1 MKNNFGKL
9 CLAILVV
16 VMGVANAQDFDW
28 RQFEGTEI
36 RFLMNRHPF
45 TNFLEPHIEEFEEL
59 TGIDVVLEIF
69 PEDQFRQRRL
79 LEASSG
85 ANTLDGY
92 MIMPGQVGAQ
102 YLGAGWV
109 RYIDDLIA
117 DPSLTNP
124 ELNIDDFFEG
134 AMSTFRD
141 GEQVFGL
148 PLQIESSLLFYRTDL
163 FAEAGLDGPPETME
177 ELLEYAEVLNQDG
190 RAGFAMRG
198 RGAAATS
205 QIVNFL
211 YSFGGQWLDEE
222 GNSALDSEGSVEALE
237 FYANLLRNYGPPGPA
252 NMHWSEV
259 TSLYAQDQAAMIFD
273 ANVFRSIMED
283 PEQAVDV
290 VRENTAY
297 APLPA
302 GPDGRVPAVLVWG
315 MSVNEASE
323 NPGAAWYFIQWAL
336 SQENQ
341 LAAALEGVPA
351 ARASAWADEEF
362 QARAPSSW
370 INASQRSFDVG
381 QPDWNPPVVPVAE
394 VRDAYGRAIVAA
406 LNGDNIPQNLE
417 RAAQEMDRIISR
429 AQ

>member
-370 INASQRSFDVG
+370 INASQQSFDVG